1 MSAAT
6 GRACDAPRAA
16 TAGATSGGTPATATR
31 STRIR
36 WRAVLMGVALGL
48 GPVLALHVHARA
60 RAHADD
66 LYAHR
71 LVQAVGDRARVLT
84 ERLARLEQDLA
95 TCAAF
100 VHGAVVPGDVAA
112 AAARAL
118 RTRHSIVVDVRCG
131 RADAAPDGVDGAALV
146 AARAATAS
154 GRPSLSRLGPVD
166 GPDASRATL
175 VVPWT
180 ASDDGEGEV
189 AIATLRLDAWLAPT
203 SAEGPDASLDVALLD
218 TGADGRWGRVAGAA
232 PADERGGVDRPL
244 RAADRLLLLRGVPT
258 AAFEAEHRPRPGPTV
273 PLLVCAAWEA
283 AALALLLAGRAARA
297 DALTRQATTTRRIF
311 RALVEGVVVA
321 GPDGKVTFSNEA
333 AAALLGPRPAD
344 GDARAWLRR
353 APLAGPDGP
362 GARGSPADVL
372 TAALAGATVAE
383 RDWRFTDDRPDG
395 WLAVSARPLRE
406 DGAPVA
412 GAVVVLRDVSA
423 RRRTRAALERLSR
436 AIEQAADVVFITDRE
451 GRIQYAN
458 PAFER
463 VTGWRSVDALGRTPR
478 ILKSGL
484 QPPEDYVRLWRTILG
499 GDVHRATVVNR
510 RPDGATYVL
519 DETVTPIRDTDGT
532 LTHFVAVAH
541 DATER
546 VELERRDAELSV
558 AADVQ
563 RRLAPREA
571 PIVEGID
578 VAGRAVAA
586 EVACGDAWD
595 AVVRPGGR
603 LLLAVADVSGHG
615 MGPALLMAETRAY
628 LRSLA
633 TTDLPPHAMADRLEA
648 FLRPDLPDGM
658 FVTLLIVEVDPAT
671 RATRYLN
678 AGHVPGVVVAAD
690 GAVAATLPLCGRVL
704 GLDLG
709 PDRATRDG
717 PTLVDGDVLLLVTDG
732 ATECPARDGEP
743 LGEEGV
749 VDLVREFRARPA
761 AAIVEGV
768 HGALASVSGGASRR
782 DDVTLVVA
790 KAVPRRAPGLAVP
803 GSGERSPAGPEAA

>member
-1 MSAAT
+1 
-6 GRACDAPRAA
+6 
-16 TAGATSGGTPATATR
+16 
-31 STRIR
+31 
-36 WRAVLMGVALGL
+36 MGVALGL
-48 GPVLALHVHARA
+48 GPVLAYHVHARA

-71 LVQAVGDRARVLT
+71 LVDAVGDRARVMS
-84 ERLARLEQDLA
+84 ERLARLEQDLS

-100 VHGAVVPGDVAA
+100 VHGAVVPSDVAA

-118 RTRHSIVVDVRCG
+118 RTRHPILIDVRCG
-131 RADAAPDGVDGAALV
+131 RADAAPDGVDDAAL
-146 AARAATAS
+146 AATRGATAS
-154 GRPSLSRLGPVD
+154 GRPSLARLGPVD

-180 ASDDGEGEV
+180 ASDDGDGEV
-189 AIATLRLDAWLAPT
+189 VIATLRLDAWLAPT
-203 SAEGPDASLDVALLD
+203 SSEGADASLDVALLD
-218 TGADGRWGRVAGAA
+218 TGPDGRWARVAGA
-232 PADERGGVDRPL
+232 PDADERGGVDRPM
-244 RAADRLLLLRGVPT
+244 RAADRLLLLRGAPT

-297 DALTRQATTTRRIF
+297 DALARQATTTRHIF

-321 GPDGKVTFSNEA
+321 GPDGRVTFSNEA
-333 AAALLGPRPAD
+333 AAALLGPRPPDAD
-344 GDARAWLRR
+344 ADAWLRR

-362 GARGSPADVL
+362 GPRGSPADVL
-372 TAALAGATVAE
+372 TAALAGTTVPE
-383 RDWRFTDDRPDG
+383 HDWRFTDDRPDG
-395 WLAVSARPLRE
+395 WLAVSGRPLRE
-406 DGAPVA
+406 DGAAVA

-458 PAFER
+458 PSFER
-463 VTGWRSVDALGRTPR
+463 LTGWRAVDALGRTPR

-484 QPPEDYVRLWRTILG
+484 QPPEDYARMWRTILA

-510 RPDGATYVL
+510 RPDGATYVI
-519 DETVTPIRDTDGT
+519 DETVTPIRDADGT
-532 LTHFVAVAH
+532 VTHFVAVAH

-571 PIVEGID
+571 PVVDGLD

-586 EVACGDAWD
+586 EVASGDTWD
-595 AVVRPGGR
+595 AVVRPDGR

-633 TTDLPPHAMADRLEA
+633 ATDLAPHVMADRLEG
-648 FLRPDLPDGM
+648 FLRSDLPDAM
-658 FVTLLIVEVDPAT
+658 FVTMLLVEVDPAT
-671 RATRYLN
+671 RTTRYHN
-678 AGHVPGVVVAAD
+678 AGHVPGIVIAAD
-690 GAVAATLPLCGRVL
+690 GTVVARLTLSGRVL
-704 GLDLG
+704 GLDVG
-709 PDRATRDG
+709 PDRVTRDG
-717 PTLVDGDVLLLVTDG
+717 PTLVDGDVLLLATDG
-732 ATECPARDGEP
+732 ATECPRRDGEP
-743 LGEEGV
+743 LDEEGV
-749 VDLVREFRARPA
+749 VDLARELRARPA
-761 AAIVEGV
+761 AGIVEGM
-768 HGALASVSGGASRR
+768 HAALADVSGGASRR

-790 KAVPRRAPGLAVP
+790 KAVPRGAPGLAVARV
-803 GSGERSPAGPEAA
+803 GDRSPAGPEAA